1 MHCTQAANCTPA
13 QVSVDTL
20 YGRRSLTPAA
30 HAALV
35 ARLRPTLVT
44 AIMDEAP
51 ASASRTRQQK
61 AVERSLGWLGHA
73 LGAAAAPGDQQE
85 AAARD
90 PAAASAAG
98 AAAVAAGAPS
108 ASQEEG
114 GDSPKEN
121 SPSLPAQCVQQSK
134 TQERGAEKGQQLPV
148 QQQQLPPSIVLGGVV
163 GGVDLALRRQSARET
178 VKRGAASA
186 CMGGVSIGGL
196 GMGESP
202 RERRAVLRTVA
213 AELPSPLLR
222 VCVGL
227 STPLE
232 VLDAMLAGG
241 VDVINSPFPFQLTLS
256 GHALVFSL
264 EQDALGAGAKEEGES
279 PEPKRRRLE
288 AGAAAVGEEEATTSA
303 ILNLWDRRWRQ
314 DARPLLPECPC
325 LACRRHSRAYIHHL
339 LLAHEMAG
347 EVLLHAHNLE
357 HCLRFFQE
365 ARRHVLAGTL
375 LQYRAHIEQAGGG
388 I

>member
-1 MHCTQAANCTPA
+1 M
-13 QVSVDTL
+13 
-20 YGRRSLTPAA
+20 
-30 HAALV
+30 
-35 ARLRPTLVT
+35 
-44 AIMDEAP
+44 
-51 ASASRTRQQK
+51 
-61 AVERSLGWLGHA
+61 
-73 LGAAAAPGDQQE
+73 
-85 AAARD
+85 
-90 PAAASAAG
+90 
-98 AAAVAAGAPS
+98 
-108 ASQEEG
+108 
-114 GDSPKEN
+114 
-121 SPSLPAQCVQQSK
+121 
-134 TQERGAEKGQQLPV
+134 
-148 QQQQLPPSIVLGGVV
+148 

-186 CMGGVSIGGL
+186 ACMGGVSIGGL

-202 RERRAVLRTVA
+202 LERRAVLRTVA

-241 VDVINSPFPFQLTLS
+241 VDVINSPFPFQLTLL

-264 EQDALGAGAKEEGES
+264 ELDALGAGAKEEGEG
-279 PEPKRRRLE
+279 PEPKRRRVE
-288 AGAAAVGEEEATTSA
+288 VGSAAPVGEEEAETSA

-314 DARPLLPECPC
+314 DASPLLPGCPC

-375 LQYRAHIEQAGGG
+375 LRYRAHIQQAGRG